1 MQNLPRFTKLAALGV
16 MLALAGAPARSE
28 AAGKCPNLHFIVDRS
43 GSMATAFDGTTRWS
57 AEVNA
62 INKVL
67 TKYDGKMPIGAT
79 LFTSGAS
86 CSPDPIIKPAT
97 GSKTAISMALAGKM
111 PSGSSALGS
120 AINPTVNLTELRD
133 ATRPNH
139 LILITDGVPSCS
151 GGLDTIDSAL
161 TDVRNAYM
169 RTPSLTTYV
178 MAFDDTITA
187 TDKTDLGRL
196 ADAGGKPFAGTKYY
210 KIATSASFAMALE
223 QLVDDLYAASGCD
236 GGTPGDTCYEKGC
249 ARATDYCIRGVCAPN
264 PCAGYTCPRGDYCT
278 TDGVSAPTCVAPCP
292 VGCPSGTRCKGDSCA
307 PDVCGGPCGASKVCD
322 KTTKTCKNDPNCFGI
337 TCKGTSKCMNGLCVD
352 DPCDFITCPSGRRCV
367 PWEGSCE
374 VPSENPVAD
383 MSSGPTADMGSSDT
397 PDLATGPD
405 TMMPMPSG
413 GCATT
418 TPGSPSAATLA
429 SLAIAAFCL
438 VTLRRRRAA

>member
-16 MLALAGAPARSE
+16 MLSLLGGPARSE

-43 GSMATAFDGTTRWS
+43 GSMSNPFDGTTRWS

-79 LFTSGAS
+79 LFTTGAS
-86 CSPDPIIKPAT
+86 CSPDATIKPAL
-97 GSKTAISMALAGKM
+97 GSKMTISTALAAKM

-120 AINPTVNLTELRD
+120 AITPTVNLTELKD

-139 LILITDGVPSCS
+139 LIVITDGLVACT
-151 GGLDTIDSAL
+151 GTDTMEVAI

-169 RTPSLTTYV
+169 RSPSLSTSLMV
-178 MAFDDTITA
+178 FDDSLMSTE
-187 TDKTDLGRL
+187 KTDLGRL

-210 KIATSASFAMALE
+210 KITTAASFAMALE

-236 GGTPGDTCYEKGC
+236 GGMPGDTCYEKGC
-249 ARATDYCIRGVCAPN
+249 ARPTDYCIRGVCAPN
-264 PCAGYTCPRGDYCT
+264 PCAGITCPRGDYCT
-278 TDGVSAPTCVAPCP
+278 TDGVSTPTCVAPCP

-307 PDVCGGPCGASKVCD
+307 PDACGGPCGPSKVCD
-322 KTTKTCKNDPNCFGI
+322 KNTKTCKNDPNCFGI

-352 DPCDFITCPSGRRCV
+352 DPCDFITCPVGRRCV
-367 PWEGSCE
+367 AWEGSCE
-374 VPSENPVAD
+374 APNDNPLPD
-383 MSSGPTADMGSSDT
+383 MSSAPTGDMGTSGA
-397 PDLATGPD
+397 PDLATGTDP
-405 TMMPMPSG
+405 MMPMPSG

-418 TPGSPSAATLA
+418 TPGSPSGATLM